1 MNFLGLDLSG
11 WRGKGI
17 GLTDGGFWS
26 KFFGGPNAAG
36 QVVTLDTALTLS
48 TVWSC
53 VRLIS
58 ETIATLPLNLYERDG
73 ERRKVAT
80 GHTLQSVLH
89 VSPNFE
95 DTPVE
100 FWEGVVASIALQ
112 GISVSLR
119 DVNGAGDVSGLRTPR
134 SCYPVRDSNQRLL
147 YRTTFL
153 DGRQLDLQP
162 NQVFAIKGFSDGRR
176 SDTGLSAI
184 RYGAQTFGNAQA
196 VEESVGKTFQNGI
209 QSSGFFQ
216 LDNPA
221 IKLDDEKRKQI
232 QKVLD
237 EFTGS
242 TNAGKKMLLEAGLSY
257 KDMNLNPEDAQ
268 MLQTRAF
275 NVEEICRWFRVP
287 PFMIGHTEKVT
298 SWGTGLE
305 QQMLGFVAFCLA
317 PYLTRIEQAIN
328 KRLLKTGE
336 QGRFYAKFSLEGLLR
351 GDMEARAAFYA
362 SALQNGWMNRDDVR
376 ALEDWDLIGPLLGG
390 EFFTIQSNLILLGD
404 AAKMAD
410 KPGSPTIAPTPPP
423 AKKKTGA

>member
-11 WRGKGI
+11 WGGKRI

-26 KFFGGPNAAG
+26 KFFGGANAAG
-36 QVVTLDTALTLS
+36 QVVTLDSALTLS

-58 ETIATLPLNLYERDG
+58 ETIATLPLNLYELNG
-73 ERRKVAT
+73 TRRSVAS

-89 VSPNFE
+89 TSPNIE

-100 FWEGVVASIALQ
+100 FWEGVVSSIALQ
-112 GISVSLR
+112 GISISLR

-134 SCYPVRDSNQRLL
+134 NSYPIRDNSQRLL

-153 DGRQLDLQP
+153 DGRQIDLRP
-162 NQVFAIKGFSDGRR
+162 DEVFAIKGFSDGRR
-176 SDTGLSAI
+176 SDSGLSAI

-196 VEESVGKTFQNGI
+196 VEESVGKTFANGI

-221 IKLDDEKRKQI
+221 VKLDAEKRKQI
-232 QKVLD
+232 QDVLN
-237 EFTGS
+237 EFVGS
-242 TNAGKKMLLEAGLSY
+242 ANAGKKMLLEAGLSY
-257 KDMNLNPEDAQ
+257 KDMNLKPEDAQ

-328 KRLLKTGE
+328 KRLLKPGE
-336 QGRFYAKFSLEGLLR
+336 QGRYYAKFSLEGLLR
-351 GDMEARAAFYA
+351 GDMKARAEFYS
-362 SALQNGWMNRDDVR
+362 SALQNGWMTRAQVA
-376 ALEDWDLIGPLLGG
+376 ALEDWDTISPLIGGDLY
-390 EFFTIQSNLILLGD
+390 TIQSNLIVLGD
-404 AAKMAD
+404 VTKMAD
-410 KPGSPTIAPTPPP
+410 KPSGGSPAAPT
-423 AKKKTGA
+423 KTGA

>member
-1 MNFLGLDLSG
+1 MNLLGMDVSG
-11 WRGKGI
+11 WFGKSI
-17 GLTDGGFWS
+17 KLTDGGFWS
-26 KFFGGPNAAG
+26 KFFGAGNAAG

-58 ETIATLPLNLYERDG
+58 ETIATLPLNLYETDG
-73 ERRKVAT
+73 VRRRVAV

-89 VSPNFE
+89 VSPNAE

-100 FWEGVVASIALQ
+100 YWEGVVAAIALQ
-112 GISVSLR
+112 GISISLK
-119 DVNGAGDVSGLRTPR
+119 DKNGVGDVSGLRVPVNSR
-134 SCYPVRDSNQRLL
+134 PVRDSNQRLL

-153 DGRQLDLQP
+153 GGQQLDLQP
-162 NQVFAIKGFSDGRR
+162 DEVFAIKGFSDGRR
-176 SDTGLSAI
+176 SDVGLSAI
-184 RYGAQTFGNAQA
+184 RYGAQTFGNSQA
-196 VEESVGKTFQNGI
+196 VEESVGKTFANGI

-221 IKLDDEKRKQI
+221 IKLDAEKRKQI
-232 QKVLD
+232 QDVLN
-237 EFTGS
+237 EYVGS
-242 TNAGKKMLLEAGLSY
+242 DKAGKKMLLEAGLSY
-257 KDMNLNPEDAQ
+257 KDMNLKPEDAQ

-336 QGRFYAKFSLEGLLR
+336 RGRFYAKFSLEGLLR
-351 GDMEARAAFYA
+351 GDMKARAEFYQ
-362 SALQNGWMNRDDVR
+362 SALQNGWMTRAQVA
-376 ALEDWDLIGPLLGG
+376 ALEDWDAISPLLGG
-390 EFFTIQSNLILLGD
+390 DLYTIQSNLIVLSD
-404 AAKMAD
+404 VTKMAD
-410 KPGSPTIAPTPPP
+410 KPSLGSQPAP
-423 AKKKTGA
+423 AKPGA